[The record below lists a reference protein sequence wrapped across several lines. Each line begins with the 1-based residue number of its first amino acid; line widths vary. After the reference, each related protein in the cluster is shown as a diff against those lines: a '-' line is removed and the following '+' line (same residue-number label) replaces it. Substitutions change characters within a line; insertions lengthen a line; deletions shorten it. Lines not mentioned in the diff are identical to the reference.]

1 MRDTLVINCGSSSI
15 KFALIRP
22 ESQATMV
29 SGLAEKLNEDRPQ
42 LTIKTAESKETVPLK
57 EQGHAEAMRGILEAL
72 KSLNLLQDVAAVG
85 HRIVHG
91 GEFFSSA
98 TRVTPEVLSAIEACI
113 PLAPLHNPVN
123 LLGLQAAMEAFPD
136 LPHVVV
142 FDTAFHQT
150 MPEHAYRYAIPA
162 GLYRDHSVRR
172 YGFHGTSHQY
182 VTLKAA
188 ELIGKPLEET
198 CFVSAHLGNGCS
210 ITAVKGG
217 QSVDTSM
224 GLTPLEGLVMGTR
237 SGDVDP
243 NLHLFLHQTLGLS
256 IEQITDLLNKKSGLL
271 GLSELSN
278 DCRELEQ
285 ARLEGHAGATL
296 ALEVFCYRLAKYV
309 ASMAVPLGRLDALIF
324 TGGIGENS
332 RFVREKTL
340 SHLGVLG
347 FQVDPEKNAGRV
359 GGQSGP
365 ITREGGALALV
376 VGTNE
381 ELMIALQ
388 TEKVLS

>member
-1 MRDTLVINCGSSSI
+1 M
-15 KFALIRP
+15 
-22 ESQATMV
+22 
-29 SGLAEKLNEDRPQ
+29 
-42 LTIKTAESKETVPLK
+42 
-57 EQGHAEAMRGILEAL
+57 
-72 KSLNLLQDVAAVG
+72 
-85 HRIVHG
+85 
-91 GEFFSSA
+91 
-98 TRVTPEVLSAIEACI
+98 
-113 PLAPLHNPVN
+113 
-123 LLGLQAAMEAFPD
+123 
-136 LPHVVV
+136 
-142 FDTAFHQT
+142 
-150 MPEHAYRYAIPA
+150 
-162 GLYRDHSVRR
+162 
-172 YGFHGTSHQY
+172 
-182 VTLKAA
+182 
-188 ELIGKPLEET
+188 
-198 CFVSAHLGNGCS
+198 
-210 ITAVKGG
+210 
-217 QSVDTSM
+217 DTSM